1 MKNNSV
7 CILGGTG
14 FIGSQLAYQLAA
26 SGRSVRVLTRNRERN
41 RHLLVVPNISL
52 IETDIF
58 DRSQLNHQFNNI
70 DTVINLVGILN
81 ERQHNGDGFRR
92 AHVELPKHI
101 VDACLANNVRR
112 VLHMSALNAD
122 ASTGRS
128 HYLRSKGEGE
138 NAMHAVSMDKL
149 QVTSFRPSV
158 IFGPDD
164 SFFNRFA
171 GLLKLIPLAFP
182 LACPNARF
190 APVYVGDVVNRFVQA
205 LDDKNSINQRY
216 NLCGPKEYSLIEL
229 LKYVTRQLEIK
240 RTIIGLP
247 DSISHLQA
255 AVLEWF
261 PGKPFSLDNY
271 NSLQIDSTC
280 DQGRREPTSIESI
293 VPFYIGNKGMQK
305 KYDTYRKTARRQT
318 RTDNP

>member
-1 MKNNSV
+1 MKNDSV

-14 FIGSQLAYQLAA
+14 FVGSQLACQLAA
-26 SGRSVRVLTRNRERN
+26 SGRSIRILTRNRERN
-41 RHLLVVPNISL
+41 KHLLVVPNISL

-58 DRSQLNHQFNNI
+58 DHIQLNHQFKDI

-81 ERQHNGDGFRR
+81 ERQHNGDGFRK

-101 VDACLANNVRR
+101 VDSCLANNVRR

-122 ASTGRS
+122 ASTGHS

-138 NAMHAVSMDKL
+138 NVLHTISMERL

-158 IFGPDD
+158 IFGPND

-171 GLLKLIPLAFP
+171 GLLKLTPLAFP

-190 APVYVGDVVNRFVQA
+190 APVYVGDVVNRFIQA
-205 LDDKNSINQRY
+205 LDDKGAINKRY

-229 LKYVTRQLEIK
+229 VKYTVRQLGIK
-240 RTIIGLP
+240 RAIIGLP
-247 DSISHLQA
+247 DPISHLQA
-255 AVLEWF
+255 AILEWF

-280 DQGRREPTSIESI
+280 DQGTREPTSIESI
-293 VPFYIGNKGMQK
+293 VPFYIGNKSMQN
-305 KYDTYRKTARRQT
+305 KYDTYRKSARR
-318 RTDNP
+318 

>member
-1 MKNNSV
+1 MNHNSV

-14 FIGSQLAYQLAA
+14 FVGSPLACQLAA
-26 SGRSVRVLTRNRERN
+26 SGRAVRVLTRNRERN
-41 RHLLVVPNISL
+41 KHLLVVPGISL
-52 IETDIF
+52 VEANIF
-58 DRSQLNHQFNNI
+58 DQKQLNHQFKGI
-70 DTVINLVGILN
+70 DAVINLVGILN
-81 ERQHNGDGFRR
+81 EKQHNGDGFRK
-92 AHVELPKHI
+92 AHVELPRHI
-101 VDACLANNVRR
+101 VDACLSNKVHR
-112 VLHMSALNAD
+112 VLNMSALNAN

-138 NAMHAVSMDKL
+138 NALHAIVPEKL

-171 GLLKLIPLAFP
+171 DLLKLIPGAFP

-205 LDDKNSINQRY
+205 LDDKTTNNKRY

-229 LKYVTRQLEIK
+229 VKYTATQLGLKRS
-240 RTIIGLP
+240 IIGLP
-247 DSISHLQA
+247 DSLGYLQA
-255 AVLEWF
+255 ALLEWF

-271 NSLQIDSTC
+271 NSLQTDSTC
-280 DQGRREPTSIESI
+280 KENSTEPTSIESI
-293 VPFYIGNKGMQK
+293 VPFYIGNKGIHK
-305 KYDTYRKTARRQT
+305 NYDDYRKKARR
-318 RTDNP
+318 